1 MAKLLRSPA
10 DLRLAMGLALVV
22 CLCLAGCSVSGPSAA
37 GFPTVIDFD
46 GCLDGLDADSAARGA
61 RMLACVVY
69 NYDGSSVLLL
79 RHTNTTFNC
88 APVEVGGYVTVQ
100 PSNSIQIIEDE
111 DVPFPADCLCLY
123 DVDYEIAP
131 VPPGLYHVTVSELYP
146 GSGNEQFDLEL
157 DLTEVASGETCLVR
171 SDYPWE

>member
-1 MAKLLRSPA
+1 MAKLLCPSVA
-10 DLRLAMGLALVV
+10 LRLAMGLALLV
-22 CLCLAGCSVSGPSAA
+22 CASLVGCSVSGPSAVR
-37 GFPTVIDFD
+37 FPTVVDYD
-46 GCLDGLDADSAARGA
+46 GCHDKLDAGSVGCGA
-61 RMLACVVY
+61 RRLACVVY
-69 NYDGSSVLLL
+69 DYDGSSVLLL

-88 APVEVGGYVTVQ
+88 TPVEVGGYVTVR
-100 PSNSIQIIEDE
+100 PSSSIQIIEDE

-171 SDYPWE
+171 SGYPWE